1 MEQKEEKY
9 IVLTAEKY
17 VCLSYFKGTI
27 VVI

>member
-9 IVLTAEKY
+9 IVLTAEKC